1 MGNKTRSFQD
11 ESRNHNREVPMGA
24 DLTRI
29 ASNVPAMQNISTL
42 GKLSD
47 RIADHQLRLSTG
59 KRINTPGDDPAGY
72 MLARGLESR
81 RRGLDQALTNVSNAQ
96 NILDVAEGGYRNIMD
111 ILQTAKEK
119 ATQAADGSLN
129 DTQRGAINDQV
140 ASLMAEIDEIVSMTT
155 FNGQSLI
162 DGTYSATAFQ
172 TGEQASETLSV
183 ALGNSDSASIG
194 VSSVSLANQTSA
206 NAAMTTLSNSID
218 TLSDRMKDVGE
229 YKVRLQS
236 KQSNLENS
244 VTNTEAVRSIIEDA
258 DFAKEQMEVMKLQIL
273 QQTSLSSLSQANT
286 APQLVL
292 SLFR

>member
-1 MGNKTRSFQD
+1 
-11 ESRNHNREVPMGA
+11 MGA